1 MVENRR
7 IAVGI
12 SMLSIIV
19 PEISY
24 TQRML
29 VVDLRSE
36 ITLLL
41 LLLLLH
47 DKTQNTFCSLDAINI
62 MLRCVK

>member
-1 MVENRR
+1 MVETPR

-41 LLLLLH
+41 LLLLH